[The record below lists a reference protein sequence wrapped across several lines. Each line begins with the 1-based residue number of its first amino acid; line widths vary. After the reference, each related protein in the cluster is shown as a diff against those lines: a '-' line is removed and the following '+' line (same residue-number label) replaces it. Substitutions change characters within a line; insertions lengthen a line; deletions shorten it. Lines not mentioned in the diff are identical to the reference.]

1 MPDWRGSEAGV
12 DEVGLFSWT
21 TANPEGKFDWYE
33 IGGRWS
39 GKFHGWNVIETDALL
54 KAGNLET
61 LLPFNIVTPEGA
73 WYKREA
79 LVHCGDLKYDPV
91 RKSENRW
98 LLDLKQALLR
108 YPKHRVVCVD
118 IHR

>member
-1 MPDWRGSEAGV
+1 MAKFYRLKGDDIPALIEKMPDWRGSEAGV

-73 WYKREA
+73 WYEPKLSSIA
-79 LVHCGDLKYDPV
+79 ATSSTTPCGRV
-91 RKSENRW
+91 RTDGFS
-98 LLDLKQALLR
+98 
-108 YPKHRVVCVD
+108 
-118 IHR
+118 I